1 MLGKIEGRRR
11 RGRQRMRWLDG
22 ITNLMDMSLGELWE
36 LVMDREAWHAAV
48 HWVSKSWTWL
58 SDWTELN
65 PGLWWLPHLL
75 RRKMTRT
82 WKKRKQGGPLRRDV
96 CWIFSKE
103 IGPGKQ
109 ILALKRKAERS
120 SLAEEA
126 AQGHCSTRGGN
137 DREELGAGR
146 VPWPQIDNLVKST
159 YAMAQAE
166 ENTPWGGSKDLVPKG
181 VSQRARRWDLSLCI
195 ITPLAS
201 EITET

>member
-1 MLGKIEGRRR
+1 MLNICPLAG
-11 RGRQRMRWLDG
+11 
-22 ITNLMDMSLGELWE
+22 
-36 LVMDREAWHAAV
+36 DR
-48 HWVSKSWTWL
+48 KTLQL
-58 SDWTELN
+58 SRNQVTTQS
-65 PGLWWLPHLL
+65 P
-75 RRKMTRT
+75 TRT
-82 WKKRKQGGPLRRDV
+82 EGHVLQKCRAEKYLYLKRHSKLRRDV

-166 ENTPWGGSKDLVPKG
+166 ENTP
-181 VSQRARRWDLSLCI
+181 
-195 ITPLAS
+195 
-201 EITET
+201 